1 MCGRYTLSQTQTLAR
16 YFELD
21 EPEMAADLPPRFNIA
36 PSQPVPV
43 VFQDAGKRRLLV
55 MRWGLIPQWMKP
67 LEGNKPPAGWI
78 NARSETADTKPAF
91 RGAYKHRRCLIPAD
105 GFYEWPRN
113 PEGKRAGKQPHL
125 IRRADDGLFAFAGLF
140 EWWCPPDGSELPT
153 CTILTTQATHPLA
166 SLHDRMP
173 IVLEPEDHTPWLTAP
188 GSGTAPGSSSASKT
202 KRHKNPTDHLL
213 QASGGGGRGV
223 SGGRLYTTP
232 VSTRVNRVQHD
243 DPSCMTPAPRHHT
256 QPGLFE

>member
-1 MCGRYTLSQTQTLAR
+1 MCGRYTLSQTQSMAD
-16 YFELD
+16 YFQLD

-43 VFQDAGKRRLLV
+43 VFQDSGKRQLLV

-67 LEGNKPPAGWI
+67 LDGNKPPAGWI

-91 RGAYKHRRCLIPAD
+91 RGAYKYRRCLIPAD
-105 GFYEWPRN
+105 GFYEWPRDSA
-113 PEGKRAGKQPHL
+113 GKKTGGKQPHL

-153 CTILTTQATHPLA
+153 CTILTTKANQTLA
-166 SLHDRMP
+166 PIHDRMP
-173 IVLEPEDHTPWLTAP
+173 VILEPEDHTPWLTSAPAP
-188 GSGTAPGSSSASKT
+188 GSDHTPEISK
-202 KRHKNPTDHLL
+202 RAN
-213 QASGGGGRGV
+213 QADFLFPPSGGGGE
-223 SGGRLYTTP
+223 GRLYTTP
-232 VSTRVNRVQHD
+232 VSTRVNQTQHD
-243 DPSCMTPAPRHHT
+243 DPSCMAPAPRHHS